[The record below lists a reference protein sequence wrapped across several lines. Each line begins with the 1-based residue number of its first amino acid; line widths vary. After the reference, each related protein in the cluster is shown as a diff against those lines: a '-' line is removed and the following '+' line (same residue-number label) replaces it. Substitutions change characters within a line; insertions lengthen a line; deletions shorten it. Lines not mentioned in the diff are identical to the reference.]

1 MRGTRVTLDTIVTA
15 FHAGETAEE
24 VAQKFPT
31 VTPAGVYQII
41 IHYLNQPLTL
51 TRTCLS
57 AKPPPQP

>member
-15 FHAGETAEE
+15 SYAGTTAEE

-31 VTPAGVYQII
+31 APPASVYQII
-41 IHYLNQPLTL
+41 THYLNQPLTL
-51 TRTCLS
+51 TCLS